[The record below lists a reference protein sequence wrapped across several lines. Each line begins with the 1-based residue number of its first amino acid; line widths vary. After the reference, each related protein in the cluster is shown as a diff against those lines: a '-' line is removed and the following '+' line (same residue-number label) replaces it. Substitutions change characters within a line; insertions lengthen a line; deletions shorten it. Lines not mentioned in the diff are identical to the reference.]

1 MSVKLMNRV
10 WKHSQA
16 RGTARLV
23 LLAIADHCNTAGVAW
38 PSLTRL
44 ASYVNV
50 NRRNTINA
58 INQLVKMGE
67 LTRVYNGQTGRATT
81 YKVTLGSV
89 ATDTGVATDTSVGGD
104 TGGVSEETPQP
115 PLNRQD
121 SLIGESDFQA
131 FWKAYPRKVGIGAA
145 QKSYNEAL
153 KGTPHDIIMEGLE
166 RYDPDPDYICNPATW
181 LDEMRYFDEPTD
193 YSKTTKRTR
202 RNQDR
207 QGSGEMFDAYSRFTG
222 RRETIN

>member
-10 WKHSQA
+10 WKHSRA
-16 RGTARLV
+16 KGTARLV

-50 NRRNTINA
+50 DRRNVIMAVNRL
-58 INQLVKMGE
+58 IEMGE
-67 LTRVYNGQTGRATT
+67 LERIKTGKTGVATT
-81 YKVTLGSV
+81 YKVVLTSDASV
-89 ATDTGVATDTSVGGD
+89 TSDGIVTSDATVTQLVTEAS
-104 TGGVSEETPQP
+104 PQP
-115 PLNRQD
+115 SLNRQE
-121 SLIGESDFQA
+121 SLLGESDFDA
-131 FWKAYPRKVGIGAA
+131 FWKAYPKKVGKGAA
-145 QKSYNEAL
+145 VKAYDKAL

-193 YSKTTKRTR
+193 YTKTTKRNR

-207 QGSGEMFDAYSRFTG
+207 QGGGELIDAYSRFAS

>member
-1 MSVKLMNRV
+1 MMNRV

-16 RGTARLV
+16 KGTARLV

-50 NRRNTINA
+50 DRRNVIMAVNRL
-58 INQLVKMGE
+58 IEMGE
-67 LTRVYNGQTGRATT
+67 LQRVKTGKTGVATT
-81 YKVTLGSV
+81 YKVVLTSD
-89 ATDTGVATDTSVGGD
+89 ATVTSDASITQLV
-104 TGGVSEETPQP
+104 TEASPQP

-121 SLIGESDFQA
+121 SLLGESDFNA

-193 YSKTTKRTR
+193 YSKTTKRNR
-202 RNQDR
+202 RNQDG
-207 QGSGEMFDAYSRFTG
+207 QGSGELIDAYSRFTG

>member
-10 WKHSQA
+10 WKHSRA
-16 RGTARLV
+16 KGTARLV

-67 LTRVYNGQTGRATT
+67 LTRVHNGQTGRATT

-115 PLNRQD
+115 PLNRQE
-121 SLIGESDFQA
+121 SLLGESNFDA
-131 FWKAYPRKVGIGAA
+131 FWKAYPKKVGKGAA
-145 QKSYNEAL
+145 VKAYDKAL

-166 RYDPDPDYICNPATW
+166 RYDPDPGYICNPATW
-181 LDEMRYFDEPTD
+181 LNEMRYFDEPTD
-193 YSKTTKRTR
+193 YTKTAR

-207 QGSGEMFDAYSRFTG
+207 QGGGEIIDAYSRFIN